1 MSGPFQAGE
10 RHRGSIELRLALF
23 SDLTE
28 IRRWLDLYRFAAVPF
43 REVVSDS
50 PENAPT
56 HRMERYN
63 TMTSK
68 DKVIIHVRFSPDGAV
83 SEIGERPAGLDA
95 QQWYNR
101 LSSKAGSSFETLSG
115 GRGFFRLLPEEI
127 TELKATA
134 LQ

>member
-1 MSGPFQAGE
+1 
-10 RHRGSIELRLALF
+10 
-23 SDLTE
+23 
-28 IRRWLDLYRFAAVPF
+28 
-43 REVVSDS
+43 
-50 PENAPT
+50 
-56 HRMERYN
+56 MEGYN
-63 TMTSK
+63 TMNHK

>member
-1 MSGPFQAGE
+1 
-10 RHRGSIELRLALF
+10 
-23 SDLTE
+23 
-28 IRRWLDLYRFAAVPF
+28 
-43 REVVSDS
+43 
-50 PENAPT
+50 
-56 HRMERYN
+56 MEGYN
-63 TMTSK
+63 TMNPK